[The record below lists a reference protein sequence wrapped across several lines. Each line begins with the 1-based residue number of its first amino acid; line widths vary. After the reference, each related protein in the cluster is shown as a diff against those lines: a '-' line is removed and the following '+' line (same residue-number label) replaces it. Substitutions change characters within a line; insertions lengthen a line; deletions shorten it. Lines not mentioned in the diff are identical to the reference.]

1 MNVRT
6 IALTVIALAL
16 IVAEIVRPTHF
27 APKRLSHATGVA
39 IAGSGIDSNVL
50 DSLPPIDKQALG
62 SIDFVQ
68 YELAGRTVAVTAR
81 SPIPQGARVVLIGW
95 CGDPDVVGNGAGA
108 FLSIDGRTRI
118 DVSSGIGDYRP
129 DVVKYYSSS
138 LLAHSG
144 FRIVVDAAAIGTG
157 THEIQFGVIARDRR
171 GYFTL
176 GGPIDLTIV

>member
-1 MNVRT
+1 VNVRT
-6 IALTVIALAL
+6 IALVAIALA
-16 IVAEIVRPTHF
+16 IAVAEIVRPTHF
-27 APKRLSHATGVA
+27 APKRLSHATGLAVP
-39 IAGSGIDSNVL
+39 GSGLDSNVL

-68 YELAGRTVAVTAR
+68 YELAGKTVSITTQRAIPHVAR
-81 SPIPQGARVVLIGW
+81 IVFIGW
-95 CGDPDVVGNGAGA
+95 CGDPDVVGTGAGA
-108 FLSIDGRTRI
+108 FLSVDGRTRI
-118 DVSSGIGDYRP
+118 DVSSGLGGYRP

-144 FRIVVDAAAIGTG
+144 FRITVDAAAIGPG